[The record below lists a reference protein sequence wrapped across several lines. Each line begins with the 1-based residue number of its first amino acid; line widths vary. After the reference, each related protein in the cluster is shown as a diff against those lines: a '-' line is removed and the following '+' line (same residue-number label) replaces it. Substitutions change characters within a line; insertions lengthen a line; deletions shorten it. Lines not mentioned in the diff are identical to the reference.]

1 MLMDSIVLWSLR
13 SFLSSLTAL
22 TFFQEIVS
30 PLARTKHGR
39 PTTMLKKL
47 VLRNLRLRVKSRK
60 DLGSPN
66 FFDQSVGWNKARRM
80 TPP

>member
-1 MLMDSIVLWSLR
+1 MDSIVPWSLR
-13 SFLSSLTAL
+13 SFSSSSTAL

-47 VLRNLRLRVKSRK
+47 VLRNLRLSVKSRK
-60 DLGSPN
+60 ELGSPN